1 MESKEEF
8 VERLEVLVDKTNRL
22 MNLIMKFPSDEKLQF
37 AKLDLAAAELHDECK
52 SALKELAD

>member
-22 MNLIMKFPSDEKLQF
+22 MNLIMKFSSDEKRQF

-52 SALKELAD
+52 SVLKELTD